1 LGLSTSLGEDGV
13 QVAVGDIARREGF
26 GQETESDAKDGQ
38 PSRLLQMFREAGD
51 LGAEAMSLSDRRN

>member
-1 LGLSTSLGEDGV
+1 MRNIRRSDGAIGH
-13 QVAVGDIARREGF
+13 QKP